1 MNLPRE
7 RVDLEKMISGQV
19 QESLHLDYKRS
30 MAVSNKN
37 RTEIAKDVSSF
48 ANSDGGIIVYGI
60 EEEKHLPIRLTTV

>member
-30 MAVSNKN
+30 MAVSNSEKLP
-37 RTEIAKDVSSF
+37 RTTS
-48 ANSDGGIIVYGI
+48 G
-60 EEEKHLPIRLTTV
+60 T